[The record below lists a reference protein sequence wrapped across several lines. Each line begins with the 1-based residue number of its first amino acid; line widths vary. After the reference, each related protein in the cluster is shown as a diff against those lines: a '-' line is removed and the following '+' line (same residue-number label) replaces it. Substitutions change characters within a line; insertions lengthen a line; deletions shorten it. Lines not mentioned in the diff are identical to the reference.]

1 MQKNIIIKH
10 FKGEKKM
17 GKIAKNTESRY
28 FSELDSLGNK
38 LIDIEGMTKRKDVW
52 TSPESLKRIGEKDN
66 IL

>member
-1 MQKNIIIKH
+1 
-10 FKGEKKM
+10 M

-66 IL
+66 ILYIYAQVTETRTDPK

>member
-1 MQKNIIIKH
+1 
-10 FKGEKKM
+10 M
-17 GKIAKNTESRY
+17 GKISKNSESRY

-38 LIDIEGMTKRKDVW
+38 LIDIEGLTKRKDVW